1 MILATMVTDGAE
13 VFYQITADNIKCQSD
28 VSAIFF
34 LSVFDQIKEFKGG
47 EKTFYLFIYNH

>member
-28 VSAIFF
+28 VSAIF
-34 LSVFDQIKEFKGG
+34 LSVFDQIKEFKLG
-47 EKTFYLFIYNH
+47 EKTF